1 MSDPLT
7 FDFAGDDSEAGFRLH
22 RLELLN
28 WGTFNK
34 RIWALDLGG
43 HNTLLTGDIGSGK
56 STLVDAVTTLLVP
69 AHRVAYNKAAGAE
82 SRERSLR
89 SYVLGHYKSGR
100 SDSGI
105 ASKPVPLRDQ
115 SALSVI
121 LGVFCNLATAET
133 VTLAQV
139 FWFKDTAGQPERM
152 FVGAERE
159 LSITEHFTGFGRE
172 ISALRKRLR
181 ELGADVRDSFPPYGA
196 WLRRRLGI
204 ASEQA
209 LELFHQTVSMKS
221 VGNLTDF
228 VREHMLDPGDSTKRI
243 NDLLQHF
250 EDLNQAHEAVLRA
263 KRQTD
268 LLTPIVADC
277 DRHAELERHRA
288 DLTATRDALDTVFA
302 AIACELIDAE
312 IARIDNESARHEAR
326 RAEFDEALRASK
338 DRAAQLAR
346 AIDQSG
352 GNRLAEI
359 ERQVGDLTKLRERR
373 KTDAGEY
380 ADLCAAVGLPA
391 ATTLDDFLSTRALL
405 VRRERELSERQA
417 LLQNEHTE
425 LEVSFRQGRRE
436 HDELTA
442 EIRSLR
448 DRPNNIPSSHI
459 ALRDRLATALAIH
472 PADLPFAGEL
482 IQVLPEHADWE
493 GAIERVL
500 HAFGLSLLVPDEHY
514 PRVQR
519 WVDETDLRGRL
530 VYFRVREGGRSE
542 GDLHRDSLVRKVEV
556 ATGRYRGWV
565 AGQLATRFDFACCE
579 TPEQF
584 QRERHALTKRGQI
597 KGGNE
602 RHEKDDRHRIDDRSR
617 YVLGWSNAGKLAA
630 LEAQRAALEADLA
643 KQAEMLAEREGT
655 LREVGEQIRQ
665 LDKLSMFREF
675 AHIDWQTPSR
685 QVAELNDER
694 ERLLAASDVLT
705 QLRGELAGVEQQNHA
720 IEDRV
725 ETQRNK
731 LAELNSRRE
740 RLVED
745 RADAQATLD
754 LPAAQEHLSAQPAI
768 EERIAETGLALTLRA
783 LPGIEKT
790 LRGQLQGQ
798 IDAVD
803 KQIGRLREAIAGM
816 MERFRAEYPAE
827 TADFD
832 ATLDAAHEYRRM
844 LDRLVA
850 DDLPRHEA
858 HFRRLLNEETIREI
872 ANFQSQL
879 VKQTD
884 DIRDRIDDINA
895 SLVQIDFNLG
905 RYIALEPADT
915 DDPEVRDFR
924 RELRACTEG
933 TLTTT
938 DDPVAI
944 EAKFLQIRALIERF
958 RGREGSTELD
968 RRWTAKVT
976 DVRNWFVFAA
986 SERYREDGAEHEH
999 YSDSS
1004 GKSGGQKEKLAYT
1017 VLAASLAYQFGLAP
1031 GDSRSRSFRF
1041 VVIDEAFGRGSD
1053 ESARF
1058 GLELFAKLN
1067 LQLLVV
1073 TPMQKIHVIEPYVR
1087 HVGFVE
1093 NPTDMDSRL
1102 RNLTIE
1108 EYHAEKQAYLATRHP

>member
-1 MSDPLT
+1 MSDALA
-7 FDFAGDDSEAGFRLH
+7 FDFAGDDNQAGFRLH
-22 RLELLN
+22 RVEVLN

-34 RIWALDLGG
+34 RIWSLELGG
-43 HNTLLTGDIGSGK
+43 DNTLLTGDIGSGK

-100 SDSGI
+100 SDTGI

-121 LGVFCNLATAET
+121 LGVFRNMGTAET

-139 FWFKDTAGQPERM
+139 FWFKDGTGQPERM

-159 LSITEHFTGFGRE
+159 LSIGEHFTGFGRE
-172 ISALRKRLR
+172 IPALRKRLR
-181 ELGADVRDSFPPYGA
+181 EFDADVRDSFPPYGA

-243 NDLLQHF
+243 DDLLRHF

-268 LLTPIVADC
+268 LLTPIIERC
-277 DRHAELERHRA
+277 DRHAAEEQQRS
-288 DLTATRDALDTVFA
+288 DLTATRDSLDTVFA

-312 IARIDNESARHEAR
+312 IGRIDTDAARHEAK
-326 RAEFDEALRASK
+326 RADLVETVKGLTGHATRLT
-338 DRAAQLAR
+338 Q
-346 AIDQSG
+346 AIDDNG

-359 ERQVGDLTKLRERR
+359 DREVGELIALRERR
-373 KTDAGEY
+373 KAAADEYLSLCDA
-380 ADLCAAVGLPA
+380 AGLPP
-391 ATTLDDFLSTRALL
+391 ATTLDDFVTNLAALDL
-405 VRRERELSERQA
+405 REQELTDQQA
-417 LLQNEHTE
+417 ALQNEHTE
-425 LEVSFRQGRRE
+425 LDVSFRNGRQQ
-436 HDELTA
+436 HAALTS
-442 EIRSLR
+442 EIDSLR
-448 DRPNNIPSSHI
+448 NRPNNIPSSHI
-459 ALRDRLATALAIH
+459 ALRDVLSQAVAID
-472 PADLPFAGEL
+472 PAELPFAGEL
-482 IQVLPEHADWE
+482 IQVFPEHTDWE

-500 HAFGLSLLVPDEHY
+500 HTFGLSLLVPDEHY
-514 PRVQR
+514 PQVQR
-519 WVDETDLRGRL
+519 WVDQTDLRGRL
-530 VYFRVREGGRSE
+530 VYFRVRDTGRAE
-542 GDLHRDSLVRKVEV
+542 GDLHRDSLVHKIGV

-565 AGQLATRFDFACCE
+565 ATQLAQRFDYACCDP
-579 TPEQF
+579 PEQF
-584 QRERHALTKRGQI
+584 QRERRALTRRGQI

-630 LEAQRAALEADLA
+630 LDEQRTQLEADLA
-643 KQAEMLAEREGT
+643 KQAVALAERSDALKAIDG
-655 LREVGEQIRQ
+655 QMRQ
-665 LDKLSMFREF
+665 LAKLSMVRTFSE
-675 AHIDWQTPSR
+675 IDWQTPSLHI
-685 QVAELNDER
+685 AALSEER
-694 ERLLAASDVLT
+694 ERLLAASDVLA
-705 QLRGELAGVEQQNHA
+705 QLRGELEEVSNQIGSTEVRIEAERETLAGLKS
-720 IEDRV
+720 R
-725 ETQRNK
+725 RND
-731 LAELNSRRE
+731 LAERRSDE
-740 RLVED
+740 
-745 RADAQATLD
+745 QATLD
-754 LPAAQEHLSAQPAI
+754 LPTAAQLLVARPAI
-768 EERIAETGLALTLRA
+768 EDLIAASGNTPTLRT
-783 LPGIEKT
+783 LPGTEKA
-790 LRGQLQGQ
+790 LRGQLQGT
-798 IDAVD
+798 IDATD
-803 KQIGRLREAIAGM
+803 KQISRLREAVVAA
-816 MERFRAEYPAE
+816 MERFRSDYPAE
-827 TADFD
+827 TTDFD
-832 ATLDAAHEYRRM
+832 ATMDAAPEYRRM

-879 VKQTD
+879 NKQID
-884 DIRDRIDDINA
+884 DIRDRIDDINT
-895 SLVQIDFNLG
+895 SLVQIDFNPG
-905 RYIALEPADT
+905 RYIALEPNDT

-933 TLTTT
+933 TLTAT
-938 DDPVAI
+938 DDPSAI
-944 EAKFLQIRALIERF
+944 EAKFLQIRELIERF
-958 RGREGSTELD
+958 RGRQGSTELD
-968 RRWTAKVT
+968 RRWTNKVT
-976 DVRNWFVFAA
+976 DVRNWFIFAA
-986 SERYREDGAEHEH
+986 SERYREDGSEHEH

-1017 VLAASLAYQFGLAP
+1017 VLAASLAYQFGLEP
-1031 GDSRSRSFRF
+1031 GETRSRSFRF

-1058 GLELFAKLN
+1058 GLELFAKLD
-1067 LQLLVV
+1067 LQLLVI
-1073 TPMQKIHVIEPYVR
+1073 TPMQKIHVIEPFVR

-1108 EYHAEKQAYLATRHP
+1108 QYHAEKQAYLAAQHQ